1 MIVEAGKL
9 TSQEELQEKINALHE
24 RISRLTETSLRIN
37 SSLELNVVL
46 REVADS
52 ARILAGARYGA
63 IVPVDDDGKPLEFV
77 SSGMTEELHGQF
89 LEWSDGPQIFEL
101 FRDLKGNMRLPDI
114 GSHIES
120 FGFSSHL
127 VPGAGYLGATLRHR
141 GKFIGNFFLCEKEDG
156 VEFSEDDEEI
166 LLQFSSQAA
175 TAIANARAFS
185 EEQRARAD
193 LEALVE
199 TSPVGVIVLN
209 AESKSPAWLNQEAMK
224 MIERIALPDQ
234 KSNEELI
241 EVLTCRR
248 VDGSEIDLKNYPE
261 RLIAGKMPKMRAEE
275 LEISVP
281 DGRRVNILVN
291 CTPIASAEGKPES
304 LVITIQDLAP
314 LKALERQR
322 AEFLSMVS
330 HELRTPLSAIKGS
343 TAVLL
348 NQTMPP
354 DPAEVSEYHRIIDDQ
369 TDHMRTLIADLL
381 DAGKIEAG
389 SLTVSPLME
398 SVSQIVDNAKNT
410 FSGGG
415 GRHAVIIDLPTDL
428 PPVMAE
434 QRRIL
439 QVVNNLLS
447 NAARHSPESSAIRI
461 SAKVDDAFVAISVSD
476 EGTGVTPEQLP
487 RLFQKYSSDPRKG
500 IGSGLGLAICKAL
513 VEAHGG
519 RIRAESRGQGKGL
532 RVTFTLPICETYP
545 DDDASLFPTR
555 KDSQDSVQ
563 SSKILVVDD
572 DPHTLRYCRDTLS
585 PLGYD
590 VVITAEYADLGV
602 VVRKEQPNLVLLDL
616 VLPGADGIELME
628 NVPELGDQPVVFISG
643 YGRDETVAKAL
654 DSGAAD
660 YIVKPFSPTELGA
673 RIRAALRRQAKP
685 EPFKFDELVID
696 FELREVTIAGE
707 PVELTTTEYEIL
719 RLLSINSG
727 RLVSFDML
735 LRKVWR
741 SRTEDTRVVR
751 TFIKNLRQKLRR
763 DGIETS
769 YIQNVRGAGYRMP
782 KPNPELP
789 AGWPRIE
796 EEVVADRD

>member
-1 MIVEAGKL
+1 MAG
-9 TSQEELQEKINALHE
+9 QAELQEKISALHE
-24 RISRLTETSLRIN
+24 RISRLAETSLRIN

-52 ARILAGARYGA
+52 TRVLTGAHYSA
-63 IVPVDDDGKPLEFV
+63 IVTVDDDGNPLDFV
-77 SSGMTEELHGQF
+77 SSGITEELHKNLF
-89 LEWSDGPQIFEL
+89 EWADALEVYEL
-101 FRDLKGNMRLPDI
+101 FRDTKANIRLPN
-114 GSHIES
+114 
-120 FGFSSHL
+120 
-127 VPGAGYLGATLRHR
+127 LGAHLESNGYSAHLIPGVGFLGTALRHR
-141 GKFIGNFFLCEKEDG
+141 DKFFGNFFLSREDK
-156 VEFSEDDEEI
+156 VVFSDEDQEI
-166 LLQFSSQAA
+166 LLQFASQAA
-175 TAIANARAFS
+175 TAIANARTFS

-199 TSPVGVIVLN
+199 TSPVGVIVLDGQ
-209 AESKSPAWLNQEAMK
+209 SDLPTRLNQEAIK
-224 MIERIALPDQ
+224 LIDRLALPEQ
-234 KSNEELI
+234 SSHKELL

-248 VDGSEIDLKNYPE
+248 VDGSEIDLQNYPE
-261 RLIAGKMPKMRAEE
+261 RLSAGKMPKMRAEE

-281 DGRRVNILVN
+281 DGRHINILVN
-291 CTPIASAEGKPES
+291 CTPIPSAEGEPKS

-369 TDHMRTLIADLL
+369 TDHMRKLIADLL
-381 DAGKIEAG
+381 DTGKIEAG
-389 SLTVSPLME
+389 TMTVSPSME
-398 SVSQIVDNAKNT
+398 SVSRIVERARNT

-415 GRHAVIIDLPTDL
+415 GRHAVNIDLPNDL

-434 QRRIL
+434 QRRIV

-447 NAARHSPESSAIRI
+447 NAAGHSPESSAIRI
-461 SAKVDDAFVAISVSD
+461 SAKVDDAFVAISISD
-476 EGTGVTPEQLP
+476 EGAGVPPEQLP
-487 RLFQKYSSDPRKG
+487 RLFQKYSSDSRTG
-500 IGSGLGLAICKAL
+500 LGSGLGLAICKAL

-532 RVTFTLPICETYP
+532 RVTFTLPIAETST
-545 DDDASLFPTR
+545 DASPYPPTPT
-555 KDSQDSVQ
+555 DSLDSRER
-563 SSKILVVDD
+563 SKILVVDD
-572 DPHTLRYCRDTLS
+572 DPHTLRYCRDALS

-590 VVITAEYADLGV
+590 IIVTAEHDNLGV
-602 VVRKEQPNLVLLDL
+602 VIRKEGPNLVLLDL

-628 NVPELGDQPVVFISG
+628 NVPELADQPVVFISG

-685 EPFKFDELVID
+685 EPFKFDKLVID

-707 PVELTTTEYEIL
+707 PVELTTTEYELL

-741 SRTEDTRVVR
+741 GRTDDTRVVR
-751 TFIKNLRQKLRR
+751 TFIKNLRQKLHR

-782 KPNPELP
+782 KPDSEPQ
-789 AGWPRIE
+789 AATPRVE
-796 EEVVADRD
+796 ADSRG